1 MDATTKVFR
10 QGELLFVPVKF
21 SETQRTSMT
30 NEMLTPKSTNCIREG
45 EASGHKHE
53 IIGNAVLSDVT
64 RERSYIDRTYIDIR
78 GEMFLDATD
87 PVEVIHPEHETLKLS
102 KGQYVIRIQ
111 KEYDEVKDR
120 LVAD

>member
-10 QGELLFVPVKF
+10 QGELLFVPVQF
-21 SETQRTSMT
+21 SEKQIVGIRVDMT
-30 NEMLTPKSTNCIREG
+30 TPKTTNCIREG

-53 IIGNAVLSDVT
+53 VIGNAVLSDVT
-64 RERSYIDRTYIDIR
+64 RERSYVDGTYIDIR